1 MGNKKRILA
10 WILSLAM
17 VFGLF
22 GGQASVAKAADA
34 ALSFAS
40 ADVST
45 KKLPSDGGTVK
56 VTLTFDDFSADEGTI
71 YYRLRK
77 DGATVSGKENVTV
90 DVSRTNNTFDIDV
103 PANTGT
109 EEESYQIWISNTSI
123 PDWQLSWNGAETSF
137 KVTAPSSENPD
148 QPETTKVLPDKTHFR
163 ARAVDKSGKPVAGV
177 KFDVKNSRSS
187 YGATTVTSD
196 ENGIIECEV
205 GQWDYST
212 SKIVSLAENDSWTC
226 DTTYSYS
233 TSDSLAE
240 IEKINNEDLKNITEE
255 LRFVLKANINKKALK
270 AAIDSASIVK
280 NPDDYSA
287 GYDELQTALTE
298 ANKVYDNEDATQE
311 EVDAQTEKLTAA
323 LDAVVVKSVD
333 KTKLKEL
340 IADADEKSYN
350 RYSYVTSTWN
360 EVDKAL
366 TEAKAIN
373 KNDKAGQTAVDEAA
387 AKLDTAIKGLKWN
400 PALDSVER
408 VSDENVSSKGGEV
421 QIKLIGKAMDELT
434 NLAVR
439 VKDADGN
446 SLRDSDINVKYG
458 EGTEERIA
466 TVTLPENTTSTAKT
480 YKVGFNSM
488 GSWAY
493 TGWKEVSFT
502 VAAASGEI
510 PDPTPSSTKCD
521 EKNFRAK
528 VVDEKGN
535 PVEGV
540 NVNLTGREDSSVSY
554 DVKSDKNGMV
564 TYALTGGDFMLNF
577 DVAIDD
583 KNYTSENEH
592 EFETDGTPTKAPT
605 IISVDGKDLAEAD
618 EVVFVV
624 KKNGSSSEEEKVLSD
639 ASTFRAKIV
648 DEEGNPVEGVKL
660 SVANELN
667 YIFNKSTASNE
678 KGVAE
683 YTINPG
689 MDYDLTFDVTVA
701 ENQGWASSQAHKF
714 ATDGYKGN
722 TKIIS
727 VDGDDIATTGEI
739 VFTVKKA
746 AVEDKVSCDATHFRA
761 KVVDV
766 GGAPV
771 ANVAFEVK
779 VTPGSKTHEI
789 TSNEKGVI
797 EYAFDIE
804 NDSDATIT
812 VKLKDNDTWA
822 TLDEHKI
829 VTDAM
834 ANIYSVDGKTGY
846 TEKYSYILRKKV
858 DKTALG
864 EALEKAKALVESD
877 YTDDSWSAFKLVLDT
892 AQKTYDN
899 SFVNKEDV
907 DDQIQKLEAGIK
919 VLVVKPAKKD
929 ELNAEKDKASKLNK
943 GDYTEESWK
952 TVEDALAEI
961 DALEKEENVPQSK
974 IDAAQ
979 EKLATAMKDLSV
991 RAADKEKLNAEKD
1004 KASKLDKSDYTEE
1017 SWKAVEDALAEID
1030 ALEKEDNVLQSKVD
1044 AAQEKLAAAIEGLK
1058 KVDKPEP
1065 TPTPEVKKVG
1075 SVALKTT
1082 TYTYN
1087 GKVKTPAVVAK
1098 NNKKEVISKD
1108 NYTVKYASGRK
1119 NVGKYSVTVTFKN
1132 GYTGKYTKTFQIL
1145 PKGTKIKSVKAAKKA
1160 FTAKW
1165 SKQATQ
1171 TTGYQLQYSTS
1182 KSFKKSVKTSTI
1194 SKNKTVSKTVKKL
1207 KAKKTYY
1214 VRVRTYKTVKV
1225 SGKSVKLYSGW
1236 STVKK
1241 VKTK

>member
-1 MGNKKRILA
+1 MENKKRILA

-123 PDWQLSWNGAETSF
+123 PDWQLSWNGAKTSF

-177 KFDVKNSRSS
+177 KFDVKNSGSS

-577 DVAIDD
+577 DVVIDD

-714 ATDGYKGN
+714 ATDGYEGN

-766 GGAPV
+766 EGAPV

-779 VTPGSKTHEI
+779 VTPGSETHEI

-952 TVEDALAEI
+952 TVEDALAE
-961 DALEKEENVPQSK
+961 

>member
-177 KFDVKNSRSS
+177 KFDVKNSGSS

-366 TEAKAIN
+366 TEAEAIN

-577 DVAIDD
+577 DVVIDD

-689 MDYDLTFDVTVA
+689 MDYNLTFDVTVA

-714 ATDGYKGN
+714 ATDGYEGN

-727 VDGDDIATTGEI
+727 VDGDAIATTGEI

-746 AVEDKVSCDATHFRA
+746 AVEDKRRSTMMYRHI
-761 KVVDV
+761 
-766 GGAPV
+766 
-771 ANVAFEVK
+771 
-779 VTPGSKTHEI
+779 SI
-789 TSNEKGVI
+789 
-797 EYAFDIE
+797 
-804 NDSDATIT
+804 
-812 VKLKDNDTWA
+812 
-822 TLDEHKI
+822 KI
-829 VTDAM
+829 C
-834 ANIYSVDGKTGY
+834 
-846 TEKYSYILRKKV
+846 
-858 DKTALG
+858 
-864 EALEKAKALVESD
+864 
-877 YTDDSWSAFKLVLDT
+877 
-892 AQKTYDN
+892 
-899 SFVNKEDV
+899 
-907 DDQIQKLEAGIK
+907 
-919 VLVVKPAKKD
+919 
-929 ELNAEKDKASKLNK
+929 
-943 GDYTEESWK
+943 
-952 TVEDALAEI
+952 
-961 DALEKEENVPQSK
+961 
-974 IDAAQ
+974 
-979 EKLATAMKDLSV
+979 
-991 RAADKEKLNAEKD
+991 
-1004 KASKLDKSDYTEE
+1004 
-1017 SWKAVEDALAEID
+1017 
-1030 ALEKEDNVLQSKVD
+1030 
-1044 AAQEKLAAAIEGLK
+1044 
-1058 KVDKPEP
+1058 
-1065 TPTPEVKKVG
+1065 
-1075 SVALKTT
+1075 
-1082 TYTYN
+1082 
-1087 GKVKTPAVVAK
+1087 
-1098 NNKKEVISKD
+1098 
-1108 NYTVKYASGRK
+1108 
-1119 NVGKYSVTVTFKN
+1119 
-1132 GYTGKYTKTFQIL
+1132 
-1145 PKGTKIKSVKAAKKA
+1145 
-1160 FTAKW
+1160 
-1165 SKQATQ
+1165 TQ
-1171 TTGYQLQYSTS
+1171 Q
-1182 KSFKKSVKTSTI
+1182 
-1194 SKNKTVSKTVKKL
+1194 
-1207 KAKKTYY
+1207 
-1214 VRVRTYKTVKV
+1214 RE
-1225 SGKSVKLYSGW
+1225 
-1236 STVKK
+1236 
-1241 VKTK
+1241 

>member
-177 KFDVKNSRSS
+177 KFDVKNSGSS

-311 EVDAQTEKLTAA
+311 EVEAQTEKLTAA

-714 ATDGYKGN
+714 ATDGYEGN

-727 VDGDDIATTGEI
+727 VDGDDIATIGEI

-766 GGAPV
+766 EGAPV

-979 EKLATAMKDLSV
+979 EKLATA
-991 RAADKEKLNAEKD
+991 
-1004 KASKLDKSDYTEE
+1004 
-1017 SWKAVEDALAEID
+1017 
-1030 ALEKEDNVLQSKVD
+1030 
-1044 AAQEKLAAAIEGLK
+1044 IEGLK

>member
-56 VTLTFDDFSADEGTI
+56 VTLTFDDFSANEGTI

-177 KFDVKNSRSS
+177 KFDVKNSGSS

-502 VAAASGEI
+502 VASASGEI

-577 DVAIDD
+577 DVVIDD

-714 ATDGYKGN
+714 ATDGYAGN

-761 KVVDV
+761 KVVDIE
-766 GGAPV
+766 GAPV

-952 TVEDALAEI
+952 T
-961 DALEKEENVPQSK
+961 
-974 IDAAQ
+974 
-979 EKLATAMKDLSV
+979 
-991 RAADKEKLNAEKD
+991 
-1004 KASKLDKSDYTEE
+1004 
-1017 SWKAVEDALAEID
+1017 VEDALAEID

>member
-1 MGNKKRILA
+1 MLWVA
-10 WILSLAM
+10 L

-109 EEESYQIWISNTSI
+109 EEESYQIW
-123 PDWQLSWNGAETSF
+123 
-137 KVTAPSSENPD
+137 
-148 QPETTKVLPDKTHFR
+148 
-163 ARAVDKSGKPVAGV
+163 
-177 KFDVKNSRSS
+177 
-187 YGATTVTSD
+187 
-196 ENGIIECEV
+196 
-205 GQWDYST
+205 
-212 SKIVSLAENDSWTC
+212 
-226 DTTYSYS
+226 
-233 TSDSLAE
+233 
-240 IEKINNEDLKNITEE
+240 
-255 LRFVLKANINKKALK
+255 
-270 AAIDSASIVK
+270 
-280 NPDDYSA
+280 
-287 GYDELQTALTE
+287 
-298 ANKVYDNEDATQE
+298 
-311 EVDAQTEKLTAA
+311 
-323 LDAVVVKSVD
+323 
-333 KTKLKEL
+333 
-340 IADADEKSYN
+340 
-350 RYSYVTSTWN
+350 
-360 EVDKAL
+360 
-366 TEAKAIN
+366 
-373 KNDKAGQTAVDEAA
+373 
-387 AKLDTAIKGLKWN
+387 
-400 PALDSVER
+400 
-408 VSDENVSSKGGEV
+408 
-421 QIKLIGKAMDELT
+421 
-434 NLAVR
+434 
-439 VKDADGN
+439 
-446 SLRDSDINVKYG
+446 
-458 EGTEERIA
+458 
-466 TVTLPENTTSTAKT
+466 
-480 YKVGFNSM
+480 M

-577 DVAIDD
+577 DVVIDD

-683 YTINPG
+683 YTINPR
-689 MDYDLTFDVTVA
+689 MDNDLTYDVTVA
-701 ENQGWASSQAHKF
+701 ENEGWASSQAHKF
-714 ATDGYKGN
+714 ATDGYEGN

-766 GGAPV
+766 EGAPV

-943 GDYTEESWK
+943 G
-952 TVEDALAEI
+952 
-961 DALEKEENVPQSK
+961 
-974 IDAAQ
+974 
-979 EKLATAMKDLSV
+979 
-991 RAADKEKLNAEKD
+991 
-1004 KASKLDKSDYTEE
+1004 DYTEE

>member
-56 VTLTFDDFSADEGTI
+56 VTLTFDDFSANEGTI

-177 KFDVKNSRSS
+177 KFDVKNSQSS

-502 VAAASGEI
+502 VASASGEI

-577 DVAIDD
+577 DVVIDD

-714 ATDGYKGN
+714 ATDGYEGN

-766 GGAPV
+766 EGAPV

-952 TVEDALAEI
+952 T
-961 DALEKEENVPQSK
+961 
-974 IDAAQ
+974 
-979 EKLATAMKDLSV
+979 
-991 RAADKEKLNAEKD
+991 
-1004 KASKLDKSDYTEE
+1004 
-1017 SWKAVEDALAEID
+1017 VEDALAEID

>member
-45 KKLPSDGGTVK
+45 KNLPSDGGTVK

-137 KVTAPSSENPD
+137 KVAAPSSENPD

-177 KFDVKNSRSS
+177 KFDVKNSWSS

-340 IADADEKSYN
+340 IADADEKSYD

-373 KNDKAGQTAVDEAA
+373 TNEKAGQTAVDEAV

-421 QIKLIGKAMDELT
+421 QVKLTGKALDELT

-446 SLRDSDINVKYG
+446 SLKDSDINVKYG

-493 TGWKEVSFT
+493 SGWKEVSFT
-502 VAAASGEI
+502 VAVASGET

-521 EKNFRAK
+521 ENTFRAK

-540 NVNLTGREDSSVSY
+540 NVNLTGREESSVSY

-577 DVAIDD
+577 DVVVDD

-624 KKNGSSSEEEKVLSD
+624 KKSGSSEEEKVLSD

-660 SVANELN
+660 SIANELN

-689 MDYDLTFDVTVA
+689 MDYDLTFDVTIA

-714 ATDGYKGN
+714 ATDGYEGN

-761 KVVDV
+761 KVVDAE
-766 GGAPV
+766 GAPV
-771 ANVAFEVK
+771 ANATFEVK

-919 VLVVKPAKKD
+919 ALVVKPAKKD
-929 ELNAEKDKASKLNK
+929 E
-943 GDYTEESWK
+943 
-952 TVEDALAEI
+952 
-961 DALEKEENVPQSK
+961 
-974 IDAAQ
+974 
-979 EKLATAMKDLSV
+979 
-991 RAADKEKLNAEKD
+991 LNAEKD

-1017 SWKAVEDALAEID
+1017 SWKAVEDALAEIE

-1087 GKVKTPAVVAK
+1087 GKVKTPAIVAK

>member
-177 KFDVKNSRSS
+177 KFDVKNSGSS

-366 TEAKAIN
+366 TEAEAIN

-577 DVAIDD
+577 DVVIDD

-689 MDYDLTFDVTVA
+689 MDYNLTFDVTVA
-701 ENQGWASSQAHKF
+701 ENQGW
-714 ATDGYKGN
+714 
-722 TKIIS
+722 
-727 VDGDDIATTGEI
+727 E
-739 VFTVKKA
+739 
-746 AVEDKVSCDATHFRA
+746 
-761 KVVDV
+761 
-766 GGAPV
+766 V
-771 ANVAFEVK
+771 ARLIN
-779 VTPGSKTHEI
+779 
-789 TSNEKGVI
+789 
-797 EYAFDIE
+797 
-804 NDSDATIT
+804 
-812 VKLKDNDTWA
+812 
-822 TLDEHKI
+822 
-829 VTDAM
+829 
-834 ANIYSVDGKTGY
+834 
-846 TEKYSYILRKKV
+846 
-858 DKTALG
+858 
-864 EALEKAKALVESD
+864 
-877 YTDDSWSAFKLVLDT
+877 
-892 AQKTYDN
+892 
-899 SFVNKEDV
+899 
-907 DDQIQKLEAGIK
+907 
-919 VLVVKPAKKD
+919 
-929 ELNAEKDKASKLNK
+929 
-943 GDYTEESWK
+943 
-952 TVEDALAEI
+952 
-961 DALEKEENVPQSK
+961 
-974 IDAAQ
+974 
-979 EKLATAMKDLSV
+979 
-991 RAADKEKLNAEKD
+991 
-1004 KASKLDKSDYTEE
+1004 
-1017 SWKAVEDALAEID
+1017 
-1030 ALEKEDNVLQSKVD
+1030 LQQMD
-1044 AAQEKLAAAIEGLK
+1044 MRETRRLFL
-1058 KVDKPEP
+1058 
-1065 TPTPEVKKVG
+1065 
-1075 SVALKTT
+1075 
-1082 TYTYN
+1082 
-1087 GKVKTPAVVAK
+1087 
-1098 NNKKEVISKD
+1098 
-1108 NYTVKYASGRK
+1108 
-1119 NVGKYSVTVTFKN
+1119 
-1132 GYTGKYTKTFQIL
+1132 
-1145 PKGTKIKSVKAAKKA
+1145 
-1160 FTAKW
+1160 
-1165 SKQATQ
+1165 
-1171 TTGYQLQYSTS
+1171 
-1182 KSFKKSVKTSTI
+1182 
-1194 SKNKTVSKTVKKL
+1194 
-1207 KAKKTYY
+1207 
-1214 VRVRTYKTVKV
+1214 
-1225 SGKSVKLYSGW
+1225 
-1236 STVKK
+1236 
-1241 VKTK
+1241 

>member
-177 KFDVKNSRSS
+177 KFDVKNSGSS

-366 TEAKAIN
+366 TEAEAIN

-577 DVAIDD
+577 DVVIDD

-689 MDYDLTFDVTVA
+689 MDYNLTFDVTVA

-714 ATDGYKGN
+714 ATDGYEGN

-727 VDGDDIATTGEI
+727 VDGDAIATTGEI

-766 GGAPV
+766 EGAPV

-952 TVEDALAEI
+952 T
-961 DALEKEENVPQSK
+961 
-974 IDAAQ
+974 
-979 EKLATAMKDLSV
+979 
-991 RAADKEKLNAEKD
+991 
-1004 KASKLDKSDYTEE
+1004 
-1017 SWKAVEDALAEID
+1017 VEDALAEID

>member
-177 KFDVKNSRSS
+177 KFDVKNSGSS

-458 EGTEERIA
+458 EGTGERIA

-577 DVAIDD
+577 DVVIDD

-714 ATDGYKGN
+714 ATDGYEGN

-766 GGAPV
+766 EGAPV

-952 TVEDALAEI
+952 T
-961 DALEKEENVPQSK
+961 
-974 IDAAQ
+974 
-979 EKLATAMKDLSV
+979 
-991 RAADKEKLNAEKD
+991 
-1004 KASKLDKSDYTEE
+1004 
-1017 SWKAVEDALAEID
+1017 VEDALAEID

>member
-177 KFDVKNSRSS
+177 KFDVKNSGSS

-714 ATDGYKGN
+714 ATDGYEGN

-766 GGAPV
+766 EGAPV

-952 TVEDALAEI
+952 T
-961 DALEKEENVPQSK
+961 
-974 IDAAQ
+974 
-979 EKLATAMKDLSV
+979 
-991 RAADKEKLNAEKD
+991 
-1004 KASKLDKSDYTEE
+1004 
-1017 SWKAVEDALAEID
+1017 VEDALAEID

>member
-45 KKLPSDGGTVK
+45 KNLPSDGGIVK
-56 VTLTFDDFSADEGTI
+56 VTLTFDNFSADEGTI

-123 PDWQLSWNGAETSF
+123 PDWQFSWNGANTSF
-137 KVTAPSSENPD
+137 KVAAPSSENPD

-177 KFDVKNSRSS
+177 KFDVKNAWSS

-240 IEKINNEDLKNITEE
+240 IEKINSEDLKNITEE
-255 LRFVLKANINKKALK
+255 LQFVLKANINKKALK

-340 IADADEKSYN
+340 IADADEKSYD

-373 KNDKAGQTAVDEAA
+373 TNEKAGQTAVDEAA

-421 QIKLIGKAMDELT
+421 QVKLTGKALDELT

-446 SLRDSDINVKYG
+446 SLKDSDINVKYG

-493 TGWKEVSFT
+493 SGWKEVSFT
-502 VAAASGEI
+502 VAAASGET

-540 NVNLTGREDSSVSY
+540 KFLCEDTLDGNNSY
-554 DVKSDKNGMV
+554 DLESDEKGILEYEITGEDAMY
-564 TYALTGGDFMLNF
+564 TYQVALADNSGYTS
-577 DVAIDD
+577 DD
-583 KNYTSENEH
+583 KCT
-592 EFETDGTPTKAPT
+592 FEVGGTFTKP
-605 IISVDGKDLAEAD
+605 VLKKVNDKDLAEAD

-624 KKNGSSSEEEKVLSD
+624 KKSGSSEDEKVLSD
-639 ASTFRAKIV
+639 ATTFRAKIV

-660 SVANELN
+660 SIANELN

-701 ENQGWASSQAHKF
+701 ENQGWASSQTHKF
-714 ATDGYKGN
+714 ATDGYEGN

-761 KVVDV
+761 KVVDTEDN
-766 GGAPV
+766 PV
-771 ANVAFEVK
+771 ANATFEAT
-779 VTPGSKTHEI
+779 VTPGNKTYDI

-797 EYAFDIE
+797 EYTLNNPD
-804 NDSDATIT
+804 DSGVTIT
-812 VKLKDNDTWA
+812 IKLKDNDIWA
-822 TLDEHKI
+822 TSDEYKV
-829 VTDAM
+829 VTNEM
-834 ANIYSVDGKTGY
+834 ANIYSVNGKAGY
-846 TEKYSYILRKKV
+846 ADEYSYILRKKV

-919 VLVVKPAKKD
+919 ALVVKPAKKD
-929 ELNAEKDKASKLNK
+929 E
-943 GDYTEESWK
+943 
-952 TVEDALAEI
+952 
-961 DALEKEENVPQSK
+961 
-974 IDAAQ
+974 
-979 EKLATAMKDLSV
+979 
-991 RAADKEKLNAEKD
+991 LNAEKD

-1225 SGKSVKLYSGW
+1225 SGKSVKLFSGW

>member
-177 KFDVKNSRSS
+177 KFDVKNSGSS

-502 VAAASGEI
+502 VAAASGEV

-540 NVNLTGREDSSVSY
+540 NVNLTGREVSSVSY

-564 TYALTGGDFMLNF
+564 TYALTGGDCMLNF
-577 DVAIDD
+577 DVVIDD

-714 ATDGYKGN
+714 ATDGYEGN

-766 GGAPV
+766 EGAPV

-961 DALEKEENVPQSK
+961 DALEKE
-974 IDAAQ
+974 
-979 EKLATAMKDLSV
+979 
-991 RAADKEKLNAEKD
+991 
-1004 KASKLDKSDYTEE
+1004 
-1017 SWKAVEDALAEID
+1017 
-1030 ALEKEDNVLQSKVD
+1030 DNVLQSKVD

-1058 KVDKPEP
+1058 KVDQPEP

>member
-10 WILSLAM
+10 WLLSLVM

-22 GGQASVAKAADA
+22 SGQVSVAKAADA
-34 ALSFAS
+34 VAS
-40 ADVST
+40 IYNMSINPKT
-45 KKLPSDGGTVK
+45 FESNGGKLTATIS
-56 VTLTFDDFSADEGTI
+56 FDDFSSETRTV
-71 YYRLRK
+71 YYQLQKK
-77 DGATVSGKENVTV
+77 DSDGVYQIVDGKDNVEAQVVSNALE
-90 DVSRTNNTFDIDV
+90 IDV
-103 PANTGT
+103 PANKEATEATYKLVVNTNSGKFETAWGT
-109 EEESYQIWISNTSI
+109 LES
-123 PDWQLSWNGAETSF
+123 GAKRATF
-137 KVTAPSSENPD
+137 TVAAGSENPD
-148 QPETTKVLPDKTHFR
+148 QPAKVLPDKTHFR
-163 ARAVDKSGKPVAGV
+163 ARAVDKDGKPVANA
-177 KFDVKNSRSS
+177 KFDVKSS
-187 YGATTVTSD
+187 YTSDTLTSD
-196 ENGIIECEV
+196 ENGVIEKTV
-205 GQWDYST
+205 GYNDFSLDFT
-212 SKIVSLAENDSWTC
+212 VSLVENDSWSC
-226 DTTYSYS
+226 DTTHRYAVNSA
-233 TSDSLAE
+233 AE
-240 IEKINNEDLKNITEE
+240 IEEVDGSSLSSISDE
-255 LRFVLKANINKKALK
+255 LQFVLKAKINKKSLK
-270 AAIDSASIVK
+270 AVIDKASIIK
-280 NPDDYSA
+280 NADDYSA

-323 LDAVVVKSVD
+323 LNAVVVKTVD
-333 KTKLKEL
+333 STKLKAL
-340 IADADEKSYN
+340 INDATQKKTEHYYDYTTATRN
-350 RYSYVTSTWN
+350 AL
-360 EVDKAL
+360 DKAL
-366 TEAKAIN
+366 TEANAVL
-373 KNDKAGQTAVDEAA
+373 KNDKAGQTSINEAA
-387 AKLDTAIKGLKWN
+387 DALEAAIKGLKYS
-400 PALDSVER
+400 PTLESVQR
-408 VSDENVSSKGGEV
+408 VSDEKVVSKGGEV
-421 QIKLIGKAMDELT
+421 QVKLIGKALDELT
-434 NLAVR
+434 NLAAR

-446 SLRDSDINVKYG
+446 LLKDSDINVKYS

-466 TVTLPENTTSTAKT
+466 TLTLPENTTSTAKT

-502 VAAASGEI
+502 VAAASGET

-540 NVNLTGREDSSVSY
+540 NVNLLAEDDTECDY
-554 DVKSDKNGMV
+554 DLKSDKDGMV
-564 TYALTGGDFMLNF
+564 TYAITGMDYGLTFGVT
-577 DVAIDD
+577 VAD
-583 KNYTSENEH
+583 KSYTSENKH
-592 EFETDGTPTKAPT
+592 EFTTVGTPAIAK
-605 IISVDGKDLAEAD
+605 ISTVDGKDLAEAD

-660 SVANELN
+660 AVSDPMH
-667 YIFNKSTASNE
+667 IGGGQSTASNA

-683 YTINPG
+683 YKLVPYV
-689 MDYDLTFDVTVA
+689 DYELSLTVTVA
-701 ENQGWASSQAHKF
+701 DGQGWAS
-714 ATDGYKGN
+714 
-722 TKIIS
+722 
-727 VDGDDIATTGEI
+727 DDSHVVATTGPENSPAI
-739 VFTVKKA
+739 TSIDTKSIADAGELVYTVKKA
-746 AVEDKVSCDATHFRA
+746 AVEDKVISDSTHFRA
-761 KVVDV
+761 KAIDTE
-766 GGAPV
+766 GKPV
-771 ANVAFEVK
+771 ANAVFEVK
-779 VTPGSKTHEI
+779 VPGVGTHEI

-797 EYAFDIE
+797 EYAFNEADDYDVLI
-804 NDSDATIT
+804 TI
-812 VKLKDNDTWA
+812 KLKDNDTWA
-822 TLDEHKI
+822 SNDEYKI
-829 VTDAM
+829 QTNSRAE
-834 ANIYSVDGKTGY
+834 IYTVNGKALSGD
-846 TEKYSYILRKKV
+846 EYSYILHKKV

-899 SFVNKEDV
+899 GFVNKEDV
-907 DDQIQKLEAGIK
+907 DNQIQKLEAGMK
-919 VLVVKPAKKD
+919 ALVVKPVKKD

-952 TVEDALAEI
+952 AVEDALSEVE
-961 DALEKEENVPQSK
+961 ALEKEENVPQSK
-974 IDAAQ
+974 VDAAQ
-979 EKLATAMKDLSV
+979 EKLAAALKDLSV
-991 RAADKEKLNAEKD
+991 KTADKEKLNAEKD

-1017 SWKAVEDALAEID
+1017 SWKVVEDALAEID
-1030 ALEKEDNVLQSKVD
+1030 ALEKEENVLQSKVD

-1058 KVDKPEP
+1058 KADKPEP

-1098 NNKKEVISKD
+1098 NNKKEVIAKD

-1145 PKGTKIKSVKAAKKA
+1145 PKGTKIKSVKATKKG

-1182 KSFKKSVKTSTI
+1182 KNFKKSVKTSTI

-1207 KAKKTYY
+1207 SSKKTYY
-1214 VRVRTYKTVKV
+1214 VRIRTYKTVKV

-1236 STVKK
+1236 STAKK

>member
-177 KFDVKNSRSS
+177 KFDVKNSGSS

-577 DVAIDD
+577 DVVIDD

-714 ATDGYKGN
+714 ATDGYEGN

-766 GGAPV
+766 EGAPV

-952 TVEDALAEI
+952 T
-961 DALEKEENVPQSK
+961 
-974 IDAAQ
+974 
-979 EKLATAMKDLSV
+979 
-991 RAADKEKLNAEKD
+991 
-1004 KASKLDKSDYTEE
+1004 
-1017 SWKAVEDALAEID
+1017 VEDALAEID

>member
-1 MGNKKRILA
+1 MENKKRILA

-123 PDWQLSWNGAETSF
+123 PDWQLSWNGAKTSF

-148 QPETTKVLPDKTHFR
+148 QPETRKVLPDKTHFR

-177 KFDVKNSRSS
+177 KFDVKNSGSS

-577 DVAIDD
+577 DVVIDD

-714 ATDGYKGN
+714 ATDGYEGN

-766 GGAPV
+766 EGAPV

-779 VTPGSKTHEI
+779 VTPGSETHEI

-952 TVEDALAEI
+952 T
-961 DALEKEENVPQSK
+961 
-974 IDAAQ
+974 
-979 EKLATAMKDLSV
+979 
-991 RAADKEKLNAEKD
+991 
-1004 KASKLDKSDYTEE
+1004 
-1017 SWKAVEDALAEID
+1017 VEDALAEID

>member
-177 KFDVKNSRSS
+177 KFDVKNSGSS

-488 GSWAY
+488 GSW
-493 TGWKEVSFT
+493 
-502 VAAASGEI
+502 
-510 PDPTPSSTKCD
+510 SSTKCD

-540 NVNLTGREDSSVSY
+540 NVNLTGREVSSVSY

-564 TYALTGGDFMLNF
+564 TYALTGGDCMLNF
-577 DVAIDD
+577 DVVIDD

-714 ATDGYKGN
+714 ATDGYEGN

-766 GGAPV
+766 EGAPV

-1058 KVDKPEP
+1058 KVDQPEP

>member
-77 DGATVSGKENVTV
+77 NGATVSGKENVTV

-177 KFDVKNSRSS
+177 KFDVKNSGSS

-577 DVAIDD
+577 DVVIDD

-714 ATDGYKGN
+714 ATDGYEGN

-766 GGAPV
+766 EGAPV

-943 GDYTEESWK
+943 G
-952 TVEDALAEI
+952 
-961 DALEKEENVPQSK
+961 
-974 IDAAQ
+974 
-979 EKLATAMKDLSV
+979 
-991 RAADKEKLNAEKD
+991 
-1004 KASKLDKSDYTEE
+1004 DYTEE

>member
-1 MGNKKRILA
+1 MENKKRILA

-71 YYRLRK
+71 YYRLIK

-123 PDWQLSWNGAETSF
+123 PDWQLSWNGAKTSF

-177 KFDVKNSRSS
+177 KFDVKNSGSS

-577 DVAIDD
+577 DVVIDD

-714 ATDGYKGN
+714 ATDGYEGN

-766 GGAPV
+766 EGAPV

-834 ANIYSVDGKTGY
+834 ANIYLVDGKTGY

-877 YTDDSWSAFKLVLDT
+877 YTDDSWSVFKLVLDT

-952 TVEDALAEI
+952 T
-961 DALEKEENVPQSK
+961 
-974 IDAAQ
+974 
-979 EKLATAMKDLSV
+979 
-991 RAADKEKLNAEKD
+991 
-1004 KASKLDKSDYTEE
+1004 
-1017 SWKAVEDALAEID
+1017 VEDALAEID

-1119 NVGKYSVTVTFKN
+1119 KVGKYSVTVTFKN

>member
-56 VTLTFDDFSADEGTI
+56 VTLTFDDFSANEGTI

-163 ARAVDKSGKPVAGV
+163 ARAVDKSGKSVAGV
-177 KFDVKNSRSS
+177 KFDVKNSGSS

-502 VAAASGEI
+502 VASASGEI

-577 DVAIDD
+577 DVVIDD

-714 ATDGYKGN
+714 ATDGYAGN

-766 GGAPV
+766 EGAPV

-943 GDYTEESWK
+943 G
-952 TVEDALAEI
+952 
-961 DALEKEENVPQSK
+961 
-974 IDAAQ
+974 
-979 EKLATAMKDLSV
+979 
-991 RAADKEKLNAEKD
+991 
-1004 KASKLDKSDYTEE
+1004 DYTEE

>member
-1 MGNKKRILA
+1 MENKKRILA

-71 YYRLRK
+71 YYRLIK

-90 DVSRTNNTFDIDV
+90 DVSRTNNTFDIDI

-123 PDWQLSWNGAETSF
+123 PDWQLSWNGAKTSF

-177 KFDVKNSRSS
+177 KFDVKNSGSS

-577 DVAIDD
+577 DVVIDD

-714 ATDGYKGN
+714 ATDGYEGN

-766 GGAPV
+766 EGAPV

-877 YTDDSWSAFKLVLDT
+877 YTDDSWSVFKLVLDT

-952 TVEDALAEI
+952 T
-961 DALEKEENVPQSK
+961 
-974 IDAAQ
+974 
-979 EKLATAMKDLSV
+979 
-991 RAADKEKLNAEKD
+991 
-1004 KASKLDKSDYTEE
+1004 
-1017 SWKAVEDALAEID
+1017 VEDALAEID

>member
-177 KFDVKNSRSS
+177 KFDVKNSLSS

-577 DVAIDD
+577 DVVIDD

-624 KKNGSSSEEEKVLSD
+624 KKNGSSSEEEKVLSN

-714 ATDGYKGN
+714 ATDGYEGN

-766 GGAPV
+766 EGAPV

-961 DALEKEENVPQSK
+961 DALEKE
-974 IDAAQ
+974 
-979 EKLATAMKDLSV
+979 
-991 RAADKEKLNAEKD
+991 
-1004 KASKLDKSDYTEE
+1004 
-1017 SWKAVEDALAEID
+1017 
-1030 ALEKEDNVLQSKVD
+1030 DNVLQSKVD

-1065 TPTPEVKKVG
+1065 TPTPEVKKIG

>member
-1 MGNKKRILA
+1 MENKKRILA

-123 PDWQLSWNGAETSF
+123 PDWQLSWNGAKTSF

-177 KFDVKNSRSS
+177 KFDVKNSGSS

-205 GQWDYST
+205 GQRDYST

-577 DVAIDD
+577 DVVIDD

-714 ATDGYKGN
+714 ATDGYEGN

-766 GGAPV
+766 EGAPV

-779 VTPGSKTHEI
+779 VTPGSETHEI

-952 TVEDALAEI
+952 T
-961 DALEKEENVPQSK
+961 
-974 IDAAQ
+974 
-979 EKLATAMKDLSV
+979 
-991 RAADKEKLNAEKD
+991 
-1004 KASKLDKSDYTEE
+1004 
-1017 SWKAVEDALAEID
+1017 VEDALAEID

>member
-177 KFDVKNSRSS
+177 KFDVKNSGSS

-714 ATDGYKGN
+714 ATDGYEGN

-766 GGAPV
+766 EGAPV

-961 DALEKEENVPQSK
+961 DALEKE
-974 IDAAQ
+974 
-979 EKLATAMKDLSV
+979 
-991 RAADKEKLNAEKD
+991 
-1004 KASKLDKSDYTEE
+1004 
-1017 SWKAVEDALAEID
+1017 
-1030 ALEKEDNVLQSKVD
+1030 DNVLQSKVD

-1160 FTAKW
+1160 FTAK
-1165 SKQATQ
+1165 
-1171 TTGYQLQYSTS
+1171 
-1182 KSFKKSVKTSTI
+1182 
-1194 SKNKTVSKTVKKL
+1194 
-1207 KAKKTYY
+1207 
-1214 VRVRTYKTVKV
+1214 
-1225 SGKSVKLYSGW
+1225 
-1236 STVKK
+1236 
-1241 VKTK
+1241 

>member
-1 MGNKKRILA
+1 MENKKRILA

-123 PDWQLSWNGAETSF
+123 PDWQLSWNGAKTSF

-177 KFDVKNSRSS
+177 KFDVKNSGSS

-577 DVAIDD
+577 DVVIDD

-714 ATDGYKGN
+714 ATDGYEGN

-766 GGAPV
+766 EGAPV

-779 VTPGSKTHEI
+779 VTPGSETHEI

-952 TVEDALAEI
+952 T
-961 DALEKEENVPQSK
+961 
-974 IDAAQ
+974 
-979 EKLATAMKDLSV
+979 
-991 RAADKEKLNAEKD
+991 
-1004 KASKLDKSDYTEE
+1004 
-1017 SWKAVEDALAEID
+1017 VEDALAEID

>member
-177 KFDVKNSRSS
+177 KFDVKNSGSS

-577 DVAIDD
+577 DVVIDD

-701 ENQGWASSQAHKF
+701 ENQGWASSQAYKF
-714 ATDGYKGN
+714 ATDGYEGN

-766 GGAPV
+766 EGAPV

-943 GDYTEESWK
+943 G
-952 TVEDALAEI
+952 
-961 DALEKEENVPQSK
+961 
-974 IDAAQ
+974 
-979 EKLATAMKDLSV
+979 
-991 RAADKEKLNAEKD
+991 
-1004 KASKLDKSDYTEE
+1004 DYTEE

>member
-45 KKLPSDGGTVK
+45 KNLPSDGGTVK

-137 KVTAPSSENPD
+137 KVAAPSSENPD

-177 KFDVKNSRSS
+177 KFDVKNSWSS

-205 GQWDYST
+205 GQSDYST

-333 KTKLKEL
+333 KTKLTAL
-340 IADADEKSYN
+340 IEDATQKKTEHYYDYTTTT
-350 RYSYVTSTWN
+350 RTAL
-360 EVDKAL
+360 DKAL
-366 TEAKAIN
+366 AAANAIY
-373 KNDKAGQTAVDEAA
+373 KNDKAGQTAIDEAA
-387 AKLDTAIKGLKWN
+387 DALDTAIKGLKYN
-400 PALDSVER
+400 PALNSVSR

-421 QIKLIGKAMDELT
+421 QIKLIGTALDEMDFKAQ
-434 NLAVR
+434 
-439 VKDADGN
+439 VKDGDTV
-446 SLRDSDINVKYG
+446 LDSAKYAVKYG
-458 EGTEERIA
+458 EGTTERIA
-466 TVTLPENTTSTAKT
+466 TVTLPENTTSEEKT
-480 YKVGFNSM
+480 YTVGFLPSY
-488 GSWAY
+488 SY
-493 TGWKEVSFT
+493 YGWKNVTFK
-502 VAAASGEI
+502 VAADSSVKPE
-510 PDPTPSSTKCD
+510 PVSTKCD

-540 NVNLTGREDSSVSY
+540 NVNLLAEEDTECDY
-554 DVKSDKNGMV
+554 DLKSDKDGMV
-564 TYALTGGDFMLNF
+564 TYAITGMDYGLTFGVT
-577 DVAIDD
+577 VAD
-583 KNYTSENEH
+583 KSYTSENKH
-592 EFETDGTPTKAPT
+592 EFTTVGTPAIAK
-605 IISVDGKDLAEAD
+605 ISTVDGKDLAEAD

-624 KKNGSSSEEEKVLSD
+624 KKNGSSEEEKVLSD

-660 SVANELN
+660 AVSDPMH
-667 YIFNKSTASNE
+667 IGGGQSTASNA

-683 YTINPG
+683 YKLVPYV
-689 MDYDLTFDVTVA
+689 DYELSFTVTVA
-701 ENQGWASSQAHKF
+701 EGQGWAS
-714 ATDGYKGN
+714 
-722 TKIIS
+722 
-727 VDGDDIATTGEI
+727 DDSHVVATTGPENSPAI
-739 VFTVKKA
+739 TSIDTKSIADAGELVYTVKKA
-746 AVEDKVSCDATHFRA
+746 AVEDKVISDSTHFRA
-761 KVVDV
+761 KAIDTQ
-766 GGAPV
+766 GKPV
-771 ANVAFEVK
+771 ANAVFEVK
-779 VTPGSKTHEI
+779 VPGVGTHEI

-797 EYAFDIE
+797 EYAFNEADDYDVLI
-804 NDSDATIT
+804 TI
-812 VKLKDNDTWA
+812 KLKDNDTWA
-822 TLDEHKI
+822 SNDEYKI
-829 VTDAM
+829 QTNSRAE
-834 ANIYSVDGKTGY
+834 IYTVNGKALSGD
-846 TEKYSYILRKKV
+846 EYSYILHKKV

-899 SFVNKEDV
+899 GFVNKEDV
-907 DDQIQKLEAGIK
+907 DDQIQKLEAGMK
-919 VLVVKPAKKD
+919 ALVVKPVKKD

-952 TVEDALAEI
+952 AVEDALAEI

>member
-56 VTLTFDDFSADEGTI
+56 VTLTFDDFSANEGTI

-177 KFDVKNSRSS
+177 KFDVKNSGSS

-502 VAAASGEI
+502 VASASGEI

-564 TYALTGGDFMLNF
+564 TPL
-577 DVAIDD
+577 
-583 KNYTSENEH
+583 
-592 EFETDGTPTKAPT
+592 
-605 IISVDGKDLAEAD
+605 II
-618 EVVFVV
+618 
-624 KKNGSSSEEEKVLSD
+624 
-639 ASTFRAKIV
+639 
-648 DEEGNPVEGVKL
+648 
-660 SVANELN
+660 
-667 YIFNKSTASNE
+667 
-678 KGVAE
+678 
-683 YTINPG
+683 
-689 MDYDLTFDVTVA
+689 
-701 ENQGWASSQAHKF
+701 Q
-714 ATDGYKGN
+714 
-722 TKIIS
+722 
-727 VDGDDIATTGEI
+727 
-739 VFTVKKA
+739 
-746 AVEDKVSCDATHFRA
+746 
-761 KVVDV
+761 
-766 GGAPV
+766 
-771 ANVAFEVK
+771 
-779 VTPGSKTHEI
+779 
-789 TSNEKGVI
+789 
-797 EYAFDIE
+797 
-804 NDSDATIT
+804 
-812 VKLKDNDTWA
+812 
-822 TLDEHKI
+822 
-829 VTDAM
+829 
-834 ANIYSVDGKTGY
+834 
-846 TEKYSYILRKKV
+846 
-858 DKTALG
+858 
-864 EALEKAKALVESD
+864 
-877 YTDDSWSAFKLVLDT
+877 
-892 AQKTYDN
+892 
-899 SFVNKEDV
+899 
-907 DDQIQKLEAGIK
+907 
-919 VLVVKPAKKD
+919 
-929 ELNAEKDKASKLNK
+929 
-943 GDYTEESWK
+943 
-952 TVEDALAEI
+952 
-961 DALEKEENVPQSK
+961 
-974 IDAAQ
+974 
-979 EKLATAMKDLSV
+979 
-991 RAADKEKLNAEKD
+991 
-1004 KASKLDKSDYTEE
+1004 
-1017 SWKAVEDALAEID
+1017 
-1030 ALEKEDNVLQSKVD
+1030 
-1044 AAQEKLAAAIEGLK
+1044 
-1058 KVDKPEP
+1058 
-1065 TPTPEVKKVG
+1065 
-1075 SVALKTT
+1075 
-1082 TYTYN
+1082 
-1087 GKVKTPAVVAK
+1087 
-1098 NNKKEVISKD
+1098 
-1108 NYTVKYASGRK
+1108 
-1119 NVGKYSVTVTFKN
+1119 
-1132 GYTGKYTKTFQIL
+1132 
-1145 PKGTKIKSVKAAKKA
+1145 
-1160 FTAKW
+1160 
-1165 SKQATQ
+1165 
-1171 TTGYQLQYSTS
+1171 
-1182 KSFKKSVKTSTI
+1182 
-1194 SKNKTVSKTVKKL
+1194 
-1207 KAKKTYY
+1207 
-1214 VRVRTYKTVKV
+1214 
-1225 SGKSVKLYSGW
+1225 
-1236 STVKK
+1236 
-1241 VKTK
+1241 

>member
-1 MGNKKRILA
+1 MENKKRILA

-123 PDWQLSWNGAETSF
+123 PDWQLSWNGAKTSF

-177 KFDVKNSRSS
+177 KFDVKNSGSS

-577 DVAIDD
+577 DVVIDD

-714 ATDGYKGN
+714 ATDGDEGN

-766 GGAPV
+766 EGAPV

-779 VTPGSKTHEI
+779 VTPGSETHEI

-952 TVEDALAEI
+952 T
-961 DALEKEENVPQSK
+961 
-974 IDAAQ
+974 
-979 EKLATAMKDLSV
+979 
-991 RAADKEKLNAEKD
+991 
-1004 KASKLDKSDYTEE
+1004 
-1017 SWKAVEDALAEID
+1017 VEDALAEID